1 MQQDTK
7 DNKIIV
13 NLNRPARMFSSY
25 LFTLVVKFKKERRF
39 DEVLAITA
47 VSPFLGLPKE
57 PAMAMGFQEPI
68 IWSEQLLCTRVTEFS
83 RTIIFLARFWGEFRI
98 S

>member
-7 DNKIIV
+7 DNRIIV
-13 NLNRPARMFSSY
+13 NLNRPAKMFSSY
-25 LFTLVVKFKKERRF
+25 LFTLVVRFKKERRF

-68 IWSEQLLCTRVTEFS
+68 TSSEQLLRTGVTVFS
-83 RTIIFLARFWGEFRI
+83 QTILFLARFWREFRI

>member
-1 MQQDTK
+1 
-7 DNKIIV
+7 
-13 NLNRPARMFSSY
+13 MFSSY
-25 LFTLVVKFKKERRF
+25 LFTLVVRFKKERRF

-68 IWSEQLLCTRVTEFS
+68 TWSEQLLRTGVTEFS
-83 RTIIFLARFWGEFRI
+83 QTILFLARFWREFRI